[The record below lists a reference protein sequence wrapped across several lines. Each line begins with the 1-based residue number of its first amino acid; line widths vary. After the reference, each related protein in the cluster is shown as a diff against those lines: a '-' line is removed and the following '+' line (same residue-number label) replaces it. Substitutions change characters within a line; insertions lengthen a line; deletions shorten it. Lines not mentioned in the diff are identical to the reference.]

1 MSEEFERTNCPMCG
15 APCMI
20 EGKVG
25 STQYYAPIAFTH
37 EEIEMIRL
45 FLRSID
51 KQVGCY
57 SLSHIVV
64 AKLINKCDAIL
75 KGGGGV
81 ND

>member
-1 MSEEFERTNCPMCG
+1 MCG
-15 APCMI
+15 TPCTI
-20 EGKVG
+20 EGRDG
-25 STQYYAPIAFTH
+25 STRYYAPITFTR

>member
-1 MSEEFERTNCPMCG
+1 MCG
-15 APCMI
+15 APCTI
-20 EGKVG
+20 EGRDG
-25 STQYYAPIAFTH
+25 STRYYAPITFTR

-45 FLRSID
+45 LLGSID

-75 KGGGGV
+75 KGAAG
-81 ND
+81 

>member
-1 MSEEFERTNCPMCG
+1 MCG

-25 STQYYAPIAFTH
+25 STQYYVPIAFTR
-37 EEIEMIRL
+37 EEIKMIRL
-45 FLRSID
+45 FLRGTD